1 MPRFLVPEIY
11 LEMTALKSINR
22 KIQGNKRLALQR
34 IQHQLVLPLFFISLL
49 AYPKYKFYG
58 IFFYRKKR
66 KSNFLGSATYSHSIA
81 SQVFPWLNETQ

>member
-58 IFFYRKKR
+58 IFLYRKKR

>member
-1 MPRFLVPEIY
+1 
-11 LEMTALKSINR
+11 MTALKSINR
-22 KIQGNKRLALQR
+22 KIQGNKRLAFQR

-58 IFFYRKKR
+58 IFFLYRKKR
-66 KSNFLGSATYSHSIA
+66 QFNFLGSATYSPSIA